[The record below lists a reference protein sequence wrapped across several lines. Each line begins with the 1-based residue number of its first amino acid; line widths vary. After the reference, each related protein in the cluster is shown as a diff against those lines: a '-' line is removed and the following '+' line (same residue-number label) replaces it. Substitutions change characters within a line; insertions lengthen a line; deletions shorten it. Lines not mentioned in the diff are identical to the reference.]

1 MLTYNIE
8 TFLSFKNEN
17 KIKFIKSIIKIM
29 KHSETYFIE
38 IIKENEELN
47 KNFIRLLSNIIIYI
61 REEYNKEEKT
71 NQINNQ
77 NNQIESEKY
86 MSQLREDYSE
96 NIYILIKMN
105 IKYFEE
111 MKEMIF
117 KEEYEQYISN
127 DIFDVSKSLNSTIL
141 DLIVSNFSLLL
152 SFYENI
158 LIFNIDDNNIE
169 KNIILIGKKKKILK
183 KKKKK
188 VKKKK

>member
-188 VKKKK
+188 